1 METRK
6 QWTIRNKYI
15 VTERRHETEINDF
28 AIDTI
33 SGRMLGI
40 LFPFSSAQEQRIY
53 VALEADTINIDQP
66 GMEWLSDNEKA
77 LYGKLEEQKAS
88 VNGMDKLLAL
98 FTDTDAAADFM
109 ERYFSMYETPN
120 LEADEA
126 DLFGWDAVA
135 DDITHQLGQGAYEV
149 GNWLE
154 IEISWIHTKN
164 GNTELVTVGRIA
176 EMPIPDPEQINDPEY
191 NDESG
196 FIGDWVGQYKLTI

>member
-15 VTERRHETEINDF
+15 VTERQHETEISDF

-53 VALEADTINIDQP
+53 ADLESGIINIDQP
-66 GMEWLSDNEKA
+66 CMEWLSSSEKA
-77 LYGKLEEQKAS
+77 LYDKLEDQKGSA
-88 VNGMDKLLAL
+88 NGMDRLLAL

-109 ERYFSMYETPN
+109 DRYFSMYETPN
-120 LEADEA
+120 LKADEA

-135 DDITHQLGQGAYEV
+135 DEISNLVWQRPYEIGDFV
-149 GNWLE
+149 E
-154 IEISWIHTKN
+154 IEINRLNTKT
-164 GNTELVTVGRIA
+164 GNPELITVGELVEKPTEEIFTFGADDI
-176 EMPIPDPEQINDPEY
+176 QF
-191 NDESG
+191 SG
-196 FIGDWVGQYKLTI
+196 GYKFTN

>member
-15 VTERRHETEINDF
+15 VTEKRHETEINDF
-28 AIDTI
+28 AIDAI

-53 VALEADTINIDQP
+53 ADLESGIINIDQP
-66 GMEWLSDNEKA
+66 CMEWLSESEKA
-77 LYGKLEEQKAS
+77 LYRKLEDQKAS

-109 ERYFSMYETPN
+109 DRYFSMYETPN
-120 LEADEA
+120 LKADEV

-135 DDITHQLGQGAYEV
+135 DEISNLVWQRPYEIGDFV
-149 GNWLE
+149 E
-154 IEISWIHTKN
+154 IEISRLNTKT
-164 GNTELVTVGRIA
+164 GNPELITVGELVEKPTEDIFTFGADDIRFA
-176 EMPIPDPEQINDPEY
+176 GGYQFTN
-191 NDESG
+191 
-196 FIGDWVGQYKLTI
+196 

>member
-53 VALEADTINIDQP
+53 AALEADTINIDQP
-66 GMEWLSDNEKA
+66 GMEWLSAIEKA
-77 LYGKLEEQKAS
+77 LYGKLEDQKAS

-120 LEADEA
+120 LEADEV
-126 DLFGWDAVA
+126 DLFGWNAVA

-164 GNTELVTVGRIA
+164 GNTELVTVGQIA
-176 EMPIPDPEQINDPEY
+176 EMPIPDPEQINDSEY
-191 NDESG
+191 NDKSG
-196 FIGDWVGQYKLTI
+196 FIGDWVGTYKLSN

>member
-15 VTERRHETEINDF
+15 VTEKRHETEINDF
-28 AIDTI
+28 AIDAI

-53 VALEADTINIDQP
+53 ADLESGIINIDQP
-66 GMEWLSDNEKA
+66 CMEWLSSSEKA
-77 LYGKLEEQKAS
+77 LYSKLEDQKAS

-109 ERYFSMYETPN
+109 DRYFSMYETPN
-120 LEADEA
+120 LKADEV

-135 DDITHQLGQGAYEV
+135 DEISNLVWQRLYEIGDFV
-149 GNWLE
+149 E
-154 IEISWIHTKN
+154 IEISRLNTKT
-164 GNTELVTVGRIA
+164 GNPELITVGELVEKPTEEIFTFGADDI
-176 EMPIPDPEQINDPEY
+176 Q
-191 NDESG
+191 
-196 FIGDWVGQYKLTI
+196 FIGGYKFIN

>member
-53 VALEADTINIDQP
+53 AALEADTINIDQP
-66 GMEWLSDNEKA
+66 GMEWLSESEKA
-77 LYGKLEEQKAS
+77 LYDKLEDQKAS

-120 LEADEA
+120 LKADEV

-135 DDITHQLGQGAYEV
+135 DEISNQLWQRPYEIGDFV
-149 GNWLE
+149 E
-154 IEISWIHTKN
+154 IEISRLNTKT
-164 GNTELVTVGRIA
+164 GSPELITVGELVEKPTEEIFTFGADDI
-176 EMPIPDPEQINDPEY
+176 Q
-191 NDESG
+191 
-196 FIGDWVGQYKLTI
+196 FIGGYKFLN

>member
-15 VTERRHETEINDF
+15 VTERQHETEISDF

-53 VALEADTINIDQP
+53 ADLESGIINIDQP
-66 GMEWLSDNEKA
+66 CMEWLSESEKA
-77 LYGKLEEQKAS
+77 LYRKLEDQKAS

-109 ERYFSMYETPN
+109 DRYFSMYETPN
-120 LEADEA
+120 LKADEV

-135 DDITHQLGQGAYEV
+135 DEISNLVWQRPYEIGDFV
-149 GNWLE
+149 E
-154 IEISWIHTKN
+154 IEISRLNTKT
-164 GNTELVTVGRIA
+164 GNPELITVGELVEKPTEDIFTFGADDI
-176 EMPIPDPEQINDPEY
+176 QF
-191 NDESG
+191 SG
-196 FIGDWVGQYKLTI
+196 GYKFTN

>member
-15 VTERRHETEINDF
+15 VTERQHETEISDF

-53 VALEADTINIDQP
+53 ADLESGIINIDQP
-66 GMEWLSDNEKA
+66 CMEWLSESEKA
-77 LYGKLEEQKAS
+77 LYRKLEDQKAS

-109 ERYFSMYETPN
+109 DRYFSMYETPN
-120 LEADEA
+120 LKADEV

-135 DDITHQLGQGAYEV
+135 DEISNLVWQRPYEIGDFV
-149 GNWLE
+149 E
-154 IEISWIHTKN
+154 IEISRLNTKT
-164 GNTELVTVGRIA
+164 GNPELITVGELVEKPTEEIFTFGADDI
-176 EMPIPDPEQINDPEY
+176 QF
-191 NDESG
+191 SG
-196 FIGDWVGQYKLTI
+196 GYKFTN

>member
-1 METRK
+1 METWK

-15 VTERRHETEINDF
+15 VTERQHETEISDF

-53 VALEADTINIDQP
+53 ADLESGIINIDQP
-66 GMEWLSDNEKA
+66 CMEWLSESEKA
-77 LYGKLEEQKAS
+77 LYRKLEDQKAS

-109 ERYFSMYETPN
+109 DRYFSMYETPN
-120 LEADEA
+120 LKADEV

-135 DDITHQLGQGAYEV
+135 DEISNLVWQRPYEIGDSV
-149 GNWLE
+149 E
-154 IEISWIHTKN
+154 IEISRLNTKT
-164 GNTELVTVGRIA
+164 GNPELITVGELVEKPTEEIFTFGADDI
-176 EMPIPDPEQINDPEY
+176 QF
-191 NDESG
+191 SG
-196 FIGDWVGQYKLTI
+196 GYKFTN